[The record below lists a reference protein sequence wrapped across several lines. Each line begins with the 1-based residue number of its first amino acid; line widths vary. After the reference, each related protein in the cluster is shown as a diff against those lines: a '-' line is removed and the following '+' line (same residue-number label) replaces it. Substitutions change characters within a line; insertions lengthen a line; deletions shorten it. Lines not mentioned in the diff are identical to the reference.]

1 MDGNDIYEVSEKV
14 HQAIKCAKKGLT
26 PSSDGLIIQKKRKI
40 DTIFHKDIPRK
51 KYKPRDQRK
60 GKHYYSRRVRK
71 KTEIMRQSYKAKIF
85 IEKEADEKMVQV
97 EVAPFEPQVGNFVNV
112 ISIEN
117 EDNEDLKIT
126 VGLKM
131 DIEKILEHHT
141 KWLDDRIINHAQE
154 LIKRRYK
161 DTDGLQDPSLQRFAT
176 VDGKFVQVLFVNND
190 HWICVAGNKNN
201 EVSVYDSV
209 GGNLNKIRY
218 MLLREWLSVKMKS

>member
-1 MDGNDIYEVSEKV
+1 M
-14 HQAIKCAKKGLT
+14 H
-26 PSSDGLIIQKKRKI
+26 
-40 DTIFHKDIPRK
+40 H
-51 KYKPRDQRK
+51 
-60 GKHYYSRRVRK
+60 
-71 KTEIMRQSYKAKIF
+71 
-85 IEKEADEKMVQV
+85 
-97 EVAPFEPQVGNFVNV
+97 FEPQVGNFVNV
-112 ISIEN
+112 ITIEN

-131 DIEKILEHHT
+131 DIEKILQHPT

-154 LIKRRYK
+154 LTKKRYK
-161 DTDGLQDPSLQRFAT
+161 YTDGLQDPSLQRFAT
-176 VDGKFVQVLFVNND
+176 VDGKFVQVLLVNND